1 MFKRLLGFP
10 YFALALML
18 LTYAIFGW
26 QWFERG
32 QVWHHHWNLFPW
44 EWSHFLLL
52 FWGLI
57 TLVNL
62 LVIGAMTAPLAFVRD
77 WILKLFQSDTKSF
90 ILALGFSLLSVVLV
104 VYLSVTLEWMILLT
118 ALTLARLELQDHQFN
133 EWVAFWL
140 LAIVALSGLGI
151 GSLSHYYLSSE
162 LWTIE

>member
-32 QVWHHHWNLFPW
+32 QVWHRHWEWLPW
-44 EWSHFLLL
+44 ELPHFLIV

-57 TLVNL
+57 TLINL
-62 LVIGAMTAPLAFVRD
+62 LVIGTMTAPLAFVRD

-90 ILALGFSLLSVVLV
+90 ILALGFSVLSVVLV
-104 VYLSVTLEWMILLT
+104 VYLSITLEWMILLT
-118 ALTLARLELQDHQFN
+118 AITLARLELQDHQFN
-133 EWVAFWL
+133 EWIAFWL
-140 LAIVALSGLGI
+140 LAIVAVSGLGI
-151 GSLSHYYLSSE
+151 GSISHYFVAAGH
-162 LWTIE
+162 WAMD